1 MFVRSLKLPVR
12 LGAYG
17 MQGCL
22 RGSSPSPP
30 AVLGSLR
37 TCAQGAAAAI
47 AGLLGSSLGAHLRLV
62 TVGPP
67 GEPLRRF
74 GQVSR
79 VSGCY

>member
-17 MQGCL
+17 MRGFI

-30 AVLGSLR
+30 AELGSLR
-37 TCAQGAAAAI
+37 TCAQGASAAI
-47 AGLLGSSLGAHLRLV
+47 AGVLGSSLGARPRLV
-62 TVGPP
+62 TVGAP
-67 GEPLRRF
+67 GEPLHRF